1 MNSENARTSA
11 RVDRLVRHLDV
22 WLVLVLHPSTGEWT
36 RVGPVYRQKHVAAS
50 WRRFVKSAWH
60 GAATRVK
67 HERIPHIGKTTTTK
81 VKAKFRERYAIDI
94 E

>member
-1 MNSENARTSA
+1 MNSENAPTGTP
-11 RVDRLVRHLDV
+11 VECLVRHLNV
-22 WLVLVLHPSTGEWT
+22 WLVLVLHPATGEWT

-50 WRRFVKSAWH
+50 WRSFVKSAWH

-67 HERIPHIGKTTTTK
+67 HERIPQIGKTTTEK
-81 VKAKFRERYAIDI
+81 VKAKFRDRYAIDI